1 MLREPG
7 NAQSRATIFRH
18 SDALSF
24 PAVLLCKVSTNEGD
38 GNEDVEIKPART
50 RRNVEGKLNVL
61 HRTTNLKTARAR
73 RARRARRAQLAFCL
87 LMEYAEL

>member
-7 NAQSRATIFRH
+7 NAQSRATFFRH
-18 SDALSF
+18 SAALSF

-38 GNEDVEIKPART
+38 GNEDVEIKAVRT
-50 RRNVEGKLNVL
+50 RRNVKGKLNVL
-61 HRTTNLKTARAR
+61 HSTNLKTARAR
-73 RARRARRAQLAFCL
+73 RARRAQLAFYL